1 MCDKAILENGGTL
14 KSVPDCYKSQQMC
27 DKAADNYHHALK
39 FVPNC
44 YMTHFMIKLSIL
56 ILLQWNMFLIDLRLQ
71 KRVIEP
77 LIDVFLYLILFLISI
92 NLK

>member
-1 MCDKAILENGGTL
+1 MCNKAILENGGTL

-44 YMTHFMIKLSIL
+44 YMTHFMLSCQYSFFFNGIC
-56 ILLQWNMFLIDLRLQ
+56 
-71 KRVIEP
+71 
-77 LIDVFLYLILFLISI
+77 S
-92 NLK
+92 